1 MRSASLPSAV
11 ARGIVSFFHR
21 CSRGR
26 TVKSTAAPSAA
37 ESASPLGCPLLP
49 PRGLYPQHRHP
60 LTIDEAARVRLEHDG
75 GDELHGAQPLVPH
88 LWWRVEEMGDGMRDG
103 MWDVGR
109 VVDMGARSLGWRAR
123 LCPL

>member
-1 MRSASLPSAV
+1 MRRPLCVRDA
-11 ARGIVSFFHR
+11 FR
-21 CSRGR
+21 C
-26 TVKSTAAPSAA
+26 APLFGFA
-37 ESASPLGCPLLP
+37 LLP

-88 LWWRVEEMGDGMRDG
+88 LWWRVQE
-103 MWDVGR
+103 MWDAMWDEMWETGR
-109 VVDMGARSLGWRAR
+109 AVDVGARSLGWRAR

>member
-1 MRSASLPSAV
+1 MRRPLCVRDAS
-11 ARGIVSFFHR
+11 G
-21 CSRGR
+21 C
-26 TVKSTAAPSAA
+26 APL
-37 ESASPLGCPLLP
+37 LGFPLLP

-88 LWWRVEEMGDGMRDG
+88 LWWRVEEMRDE

-109 VVDMGARSLGWRAR
+109 VVDMGARILGWRAR
-123 LCPL
+123 LRPL

>member
-1 MRSASLPSAV
+1 MRRPLCVRDAS
-11 ARGIVSFFHR
+11 G
-21 CSRGR
+21 C
-26 TVKSTAAPSAA
+26 AP
-37 ESASPLGCPLLP
+37 LFGFTLLP
-49 PRGLYPQHRHP
+49 PRGLYPQHRRP
-60 LTIDEAARVRLEHDG
+60 LPVDEAARVRLEHDG

-88 LWWRVEEMGDGMRDG
+88 LWWRAEEMRDAMRDEMWDG